1 VPLKFK
7 TTSFS
12 CFTFTSLFLFYNM
25 LSRSLGQSSRLWLRR
40 LQPTVARSFSSQAP
54 TGYVFALSEEQ
65 KSFQDLARKFA
76 LDEIIPVAAEHDR
89 TGKYPTGKLGW
100 SFKLVRASAGV

>member
-1 VPLKFK
+1 
-7 TTSFS
+7 
-12 CFTFTSLFLFYNM
+12 M

-40 LQPTVARSFSSQAP
+40 LQPARSFSSQAP

-89 TGKYPTGKLGW
+89 TGKYPTGKL
-100 SFKLVRASAGV
+100 S

>member
-1 VPLKFK
+1 
-7 TTSFS
+7 
-12 CFTFTSLFLFYNM
+12 M

-89 TGKYPTGKLGW
+89 TGKYPTGKLDW
-100 SFKLVRASAGV
+100 SQKLVRASGGV